1 MERTTFGTYALT
13 IPGKRGTNG
22 TLLLQVADLEPGT
35 SVPMAS
41 RAFLSYEY
49 DDASGKF
56 LIEVRKMLFE
66 RESEL
71 IDANFYFAWVDF
83 AQPLAPP
90 SGPRLRS
97 VDQVIVA
104 NVTTPLDVKEAN
116 LAVNT
121 DMPEILI
128 TTIDQ
133 SNTNAFVDPTTGQ
146 PARQALVGYFYDPRT
161 LTPIRGPFLI
171 MGNGSATGNGEITRH
186 DVKYNSASQE
196 YIVVGCARQYEN
208 GIDLVMIARLGT
220 STGPVDP
227 LLDVSV
233 FDGIAD
239 GQSYDD
245 VSVAVSP
252 VNGNF
257 ILVAEHKV
265 AGEGEGTYGALF
277 DRDGRTLAGPTRLDQ
292 LEPARDE
299 DDPDVIYLP
308 GRDVFMYLSNT
319 DGAVLGNRIVG
330 SIIQTVPGGT
340 GNLQVSGPEQSLST
354 TGTGIA
360 QGHPASIENPF
371 NGEIITAFDT
381 GGNDVATG
389 ELSYFDI
396 GAGPSYTFAE
406 VGPQMPYLAGAAGK
420 PFAHQHPQLDVDPGS
435 GMFVLGYQ
443 ARASTVGLPNGYV
456 FSVLDSNGAVMPSQL
471 GAPYYL
477 IDAVAGGI
485 ETTVNFHN
493 IKYDPFSDS
502 FVVVAAAGGS
512 GSRALYLAA
521 VQVTSSLL
529 PEAPA
534 LTIQREGN
542 NVVIRWPASATG
554 YGLQSSASLS
564 APNWIPSPTAPVV
577 DGNFLKLTAPIGSG
591 SQFFRLIRN

>member
-1 MERTTFGTYALT
+1 
-13 IPGKRGTNG
+13 
-22 TLLLQVADLEPGT
+22 
-35 SVPMAS
+35 
-41 RAFLSYEY
+41 
-49 DDASGKF
+49 
-56 LIEVRKMLFE
+56 
-66 RESEL
+66 
-71 IDANFYFAWVDF
+71 
-83 AQPLAPP
+83 
-90 SGPRLRS
+90 
-97 VDQVIVA
+97 
-104 NVTTPLDVKEAN
+104 
-116 LAVNT
+116 
-121 DMPEILI
+121 
-128 TTIDQ
+128 
-133 SNTNAFVDPTTGQ
+133 
-146 PARQALVGYFYDPRT
+146 
-161 LTPIRGPFLI
+161 
-171 MGNGSATGNGEITRH
+171 
-186 DVKYNSASQE
+186 
-196 YIVVGCARQYEN
+196 
-208 GIDLVMIARLGT
+208 
-220 STGPVDP
+220 
-227 LLDVSV
+227 
-233 FDGIAD
+233 
-239 GQSYDD
+239 
-245 VSVAVSP
+245 VSVAVSS

-277 DRDGRTLAGPTRLDQ
+277 DSDGRTLAGPTRLDQ
-292 LEPARDE
+292 LEAARDE

-319 DGAVLGNRIVG
+319 DGVTLGNRIVG

-381 GGNDVATG
+381 GGNDVPTG

-396 GAGPSYTFAE
+396 GAGPAYTFAE
-406 VGPQMPYLAGAAGK
+406 LRPQMPYLAGASGN

-471 GAPYYL
+471 GTPYYL

-493 IKYDPFSDS
+493 IKYDAFSDS
-502 FVVVAAAGGS
+502 FLAVAAAGGN
-512 GSRALYLAA
+512 GSRVLYLAA
-521 VQVTSSLL
+521 VQLTSSLL

-542 NVVIRWPASATG
+542 NVVIRWPVSATG
-554 YGLQSSASLS
+554 YVLQSSPSLS
-564 APNWIPSPTAPVV
+564 AANWSAVAGAPQA
-577 DGNFLKLTAPIGSG
+577 DGNFLRMTVPIGSG
-591 SQFFRLIRN
+591 ARFFRLIRN

>member
-1 MERTTFGTYALT
+1 
-13 IPGKRGTNG
+13 
-22 TLLLQVADLEPGT
+22 
-35 SVPMAS
+35 
-41 RAFLSYEY
+41 
-49 DDASGKF
+49 
-56 LIEVRKMLFE
+56 MLFE

-71 IDANFYFAWVDF
+71 IDASFYFAWVDF

-97 VDQVIVA
+97 VDQVVVA
-104 NVTTPLDVKEAN
+104 DITTPLDLKEAN

-133 SNTNAFVDPTTGQ
+133 SNTNGFVDPTTGQ

-161 LTPIRGPFLI
+161 LTRIRGPFFIL
-171 MGNGSATGNGEITRH
+171 GNGSATGNGQITRH
-186 DVKYNSASQE
+186 DVKYNPVSHE
-196 YIVVGCARQYEN
+196 YVVVGCARQYEN
-208 GIDLVMIARLGT
+208 NIDLVMIARVGDST
-220 STGPVDP
+220 SVGEP
-227 LLDVSV
+227 LMDVVV

-245 VSVAVSP
+245 VSVAVSSA
-252 VNGNF
+252 NGNF

-265 AGEGEGTYGALF
+265 AGEQEGVYGALF
-277 DRDGRTLAGPTRLDQ
+277 SPIHVALTVPTRLDQ
-292 LEPARDE
+292 LQPAGDE

-330 SIIQTVPGGT
+330 SVIQTVPGGT
-340 GNLQVSGPEQSLST
+340 GNLQVSGPEQSLAVT
-354 TGTGIA
+354 TGIS
-360 QGHPASIENPF
+360 QGHPASIESPF

-396 GAGPSYTFAE
+396 GAGPAYTFAE
-406 VGPQMPYLAGAAGK
+406 ARPQMPYLAGAAGN

-435 GMFVLGYQ
+435 GMFVIGYQ

-493 IKYDPFSDS
+493 IKYDAFSDS
-502 FVVVAAAGGS
+502 FLAVAAAG
-512 GSRALYLAA
+512 
-521 VQVTSSLL
+521 
-529 PEAPA
+529 
-534 LTIQREGN
+534 REWIAS
-542 NVVIRWPASATG
+542 VVLGRGAT
-554 YGLQSSASLS
+554 
-564 APNWIPSPTAPVV
+564 
-577 DGNFLKLTAPIGSG
+577 
-591 SQFFRLIRN
+591 